1 MDTGRPP
8 RSRVVRAF
16 VDTNV
21 LVYAFDRRDE
31 RKRMRALELIQG
43 GSRLVLSS
51 QVLGEFYVTVTRK
64 LATPMPE
71 AEAAEVVERLCAL
84 PVVPV
89 DARLAEAAIA
99 TSRARRLSYW
109 DAMIVEAAA
118 VAGCEVLLTED
129 LSHGT
134 VLRGVRVENPFRD

>member
-1 MDTGRPP
+1 MDAGRPA

-89 DARLAEAAIA
+89 DARLVGAAVA
-99 TSRARRLSYW
+99 TSGAHRLSYW

-134 VLRGVRVENPFRD
+134 VVRGVRVENPFRD